1 MEESFMYR
9 FEVQL
14 SPKLNNG
21 RMQHY
26 WHIFLVDELGNSI
39 TVRNGYTST
48 VIQAF
53 REVNDLLPQFS

>member
-1 MEESFMYR
+1 MYR

-26 WHIFLVDELGNSI
+26 WHIFSVDTIGNRI
-39 TVRNGYTST
+39 TVQNGYANT
-48 VIQAF
+48 VVEAF
-53 REVNDLLPQFS
+53 RQANDLLPQFS